1 MLVIRVVENDV
12 DYDEAMERLSVLM
25 DLNPEKGTPEAAELR
40 GIALL
45 IADYEKR
52 QNYMPTYDV
61 TPLDIIKFFMEQN
74 ELTPKDMIA
83 YLGSASKVSEVLSG
97 KRGLSLTMIRKLH
110 KGLHIPAE
118 LLIRSI

>member
-1 MLVIRVVENDV
+1 MAYVKVIENKA
-12 DYDEAMERLSVLM
+12 DYDEAMERVHYLA
-25 DLNPEKGTPEAAELR
+25 DLDPKDGTPEAHELDALVAV
-40 GIALL
+40 IAS
-45 IADYEKR
+45 YEEA
-52 QNYMPTYDV
+52 QGYMPTDDV

-74 ELTPKDMIA
+74 ELTHKDMIA